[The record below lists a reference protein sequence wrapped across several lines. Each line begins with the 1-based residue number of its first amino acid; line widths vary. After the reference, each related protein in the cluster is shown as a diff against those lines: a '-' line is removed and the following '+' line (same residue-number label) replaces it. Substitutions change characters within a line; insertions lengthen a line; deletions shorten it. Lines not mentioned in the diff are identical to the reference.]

1 MTTKELEDLVR
12 NVYFHCGNK
21 SPNGLYPDEVDLL
34 EFSSKL
40 IAVWDAR
47 KSISQSGDSTGKTA

>member
-1 MTTKELEDLVR
+1 MTTQDLEDLVR

-21 SPNGLYPDEVDLL
+21 SLNGLYPDEVDLI

-40 IAVWDAR
+40 IAVWEAR
-47 KSISQSGDSTGKTA
+47 KKGGETPPPLP